1 MLSPAKAGQQK
12 SVVASICTVV
22 FPLVKLKQYPPI
34 EVIMKIKLH
43 VITDVKTCRDYGILE
58 FKISKF
64 SDNKVQE
71 MVLETNVCSFYF
83 KNILS
88 PSLYFNHVCGLT
100 WYHEPII
107 IMLFLGEKC
116 QTERAKNAK

>member
-43 VITDVKTCRDYGILE
+43 VITDVKHAGIMVYWNSRSQNFQIIRYRRWCWKQMSVL
-58 FKISKF
+58 FISRI
-64 SDNKVQE
+64 
-71 MVLETNVCSFYF
+71 Y
-83 KNILS
+83 
-88 PSLYFNHVCGLT
+88 
-100 WYHEPII
+100 
-107 IMLFLGEKC
+107 
-116 QTERAKNAK
+116 